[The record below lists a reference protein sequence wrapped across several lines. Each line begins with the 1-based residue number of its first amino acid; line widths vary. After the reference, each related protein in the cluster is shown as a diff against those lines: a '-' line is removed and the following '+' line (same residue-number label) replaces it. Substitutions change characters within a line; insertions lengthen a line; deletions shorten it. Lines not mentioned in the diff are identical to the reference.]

1 MMCSLLCAQHC
12 HYCMQMPDVDSGL
25 APAASAVVHFS
36 TLALCCRAVE
46 MNHDIFFLNL
56 FFCYLLYEYSIPLKQ
71 PGWFFTQTLENT
83 KLESLQVSNEL
94 RATEKRLHSDSHRR
108 VDLGGAHRC
117 YLVGGTKTVF
127 CHSVIQLSA
136 EVQDDLWTDNRQ
148 RRRSCCRGRLSVG
161 PPGPSGLTVP
171 FLCHALKGIRS
182 SK

>member
-71 PGWFFTQTLENT
+71 PGWFLHRHWKTQSWKVCKCQMSSEPLRNDYILTVTGGWIWAGLT
-83 KLESLQVSNEL
+83 DAILWVAPSRFFVTVSFSCQL
-94 RATEKRLHSDSHRR
+94 RFRTICGQTTDK
-108 VDLGGAHRC
+108 GGEAA
-117 YLVGGTKTVF
+117 VGAV
-127 CHSVIQLSA
+127 CLSA
-136 EVQDDLWTDNRQ
+136 LLDLR
-148 RRRSCCRGRLSVG
+148 
-161 PPGPSGLTVP
+161 GLTVP